1 MVESEGAQPM
11 RQVLKE
17 AFLVAMMVDGRGIE
31 RLLDTL

>member
-1 MVESEGAQPM
+1 L

>member
-1 MVESEGAQPM
+1 M